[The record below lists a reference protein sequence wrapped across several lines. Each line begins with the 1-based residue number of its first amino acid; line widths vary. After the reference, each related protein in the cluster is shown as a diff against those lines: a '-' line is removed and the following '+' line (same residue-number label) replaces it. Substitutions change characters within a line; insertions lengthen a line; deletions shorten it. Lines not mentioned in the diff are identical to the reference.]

1 MHYVF
6 VDGTKVSLSTC
17 RRYLSR
23 KYLFFVHLLFIRTRH
38 HGNQCFKVNTS
49 AVLAEIA
56 CQVVSNFV
64 GNNRKLALV
73 SSSFRRGIS
82 TFTKVTP
89 ASRSFSNAAFVTAR
103 VSSSW
108 FAMNSGTMPNRMPF
122 KSTGWIAEPPA
133 IIWSRNA
140 RSDTTSTI
148 VSAGFRDRE

>member
-56 CQVVSNFV
+56 CQVVSNLV
-64 GNNRKLALV
+64 GHNRKLALV
-73 SSSFRRGIS
+73 VEFLQMGHFDIYEGD
-82 TFTKVTP
+82 
-89 ASRSFSNAAFVTAR
+89 ASLAKLLKCRLR
-103 VSSSW
+103 Y
-108 FAMNSGTMPNRMPF
+108 GT
-122 KSTGWIAEPPA
+122 S
-133 IIWSRNA
+133 
-140 RSDTTSTI
+140 I
-148 VSAGFRDRE
+148 VVLVRH